1 VGRIRLGFIHD
12 NRALLSAY
20 KQKALLSSIRSDET
34 HIFIGLDA
42 RVVTLG
48 FIRNS
53 WGSQNIRVRI
63 WYFASPY
70 TFVFGWVVESRFYA
84 IHKGFG

>member
-1 VGRIRLGFIHD
+1 VGCIWLHLIND

-20 KQKALLSSIRSDET
+20 EQKALLPPVRSDKT
-34 HIFIGLDA
+34 HVFIGLDA
-42 RVVTLG
+42 RIVALG
-48 FIRNS
+48 FIRNG

-70 TFVFGWVVESRFYA
+70 TFVFGWVV
-84 IHKGFG
+84 

>member
-1 VGRIRLGFIHD
+1 VWSIRLGFIND

-20 KQKALLSSIRSDET
+20 KQKSLLSSVRPDET
-34 HIFIGLDA
+34 HIFVGLDA
-42 RVVTLG
+42 RIIALG
-48 FIRNS
+48 FIGNG

-70 TFVFGWVVESRFYA
+70 TFVFGWVV
-84 IHKGFG
+84 